1 MKLKL
6 AMTVISTLTLASCAS
21 EEKKTE
27 AAAKAGV
34 SMEAKQLAAE
44 EKAPYVAEFSFKKG
58 SSALSP
64 DAKNTLGGLIT
75 KAQSAGKI
83 NEIKVVTWGDS
94 EYPSVHTKKLSK
106 SEVDLVQ
113 KRNNNIENFIEDT
126 SKGSTVKTISM
137 AERPGA
143 ISEFIGANDAQVKKS
158 LEQAGIPT
166 TDTSVKTP
174 SKASRSI
181 VIISL
186 E

>member
-1 MKLKL
+1 MKLIL
-6 AMTVISTLTLASCAS
+6 ATTIISSLALAACSTDS
-21 EEKKTE
+21 KKNET
-27 AAAKAGV
+27 AAKSAV

-44 EKAPYVAEFSFKKG
+44 EKAPYVAEFAFQKG
-58 SSALSP
+58 STNLSA
-64 DAKNTLGGLIT
+64 DAKSTLNSLIT
-75 KAQSAGKI
+75 KAQAAGKI
-83 NEIKVVTWGDS
+83 DEIKVVTWGDS

-106 SEVDLVQ
+106 TEVDLVQ
-113 KRNNNIENFIEDT
+113 KRNNNIENYIEDVT
-126 SKGSTVKTISM
+126 SGSSVKTISM

-143 ISEFIGANDAQVKKS
+143 ISEFIGSNDAQVKKS

-174 SKASRSI
+174 SKASKSI